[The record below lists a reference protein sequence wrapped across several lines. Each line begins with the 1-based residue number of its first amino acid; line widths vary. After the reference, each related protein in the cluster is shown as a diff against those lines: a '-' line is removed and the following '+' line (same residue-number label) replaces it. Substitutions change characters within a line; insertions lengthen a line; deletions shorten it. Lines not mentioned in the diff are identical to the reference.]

1 MNLALKTADT
11 AIPYD
16 PRKILIVDDEPR
28 MCDSLKAL
36 LSSEGYEIHIYNS
49 GKEAIKHL
57 EKNRVDLV
65 LLDIVMPEIDGH
77 RVMDYIN
84 SQDTETLVIFIT
96 GYASVESAIEALRG
110 RAYDYLKKP
119 FEYEELLKAVK
130 NALDEKAL
138 RSERKRV
145 EEALRKARDELEL
158 RVKEETAELTRTN
171 ELLHQEIIGRK
182 RAGDQIRRLSHELLV
197 AQESERQRISRELHD
212 VLGQELSALKIGLD
226 TFIDNQA
233 EVPPGTRQRLA
244 ELSKTVR
251 GTIMSVRDLA
261 YNLRPPS
268 LDQLGLGQTILQCC
282 EEFSAKSEVKVDF
295 FATGIDKSTLDFN
308 TKINLYRLIQEG
320 LNNVK
325 KHADATEVTIRL
337 VASFPDIILRIEDNG
352 KGFDIQNRLASALD
366 EKRMGLRSME
376 ERVALLGGKMRIESR
391 AMQGTKILIEIPIKD
406 KKSGQKEN
414 RSDC

>member
-36 LSSEGYEIHIYNS
+36 LSSEGYEIHTYNS
-49 GKEAIKHL
+49 GKEAIKYL
-57 EKNRVDLV
+57 GKNRVDLV

-110 RAYDYLKKP
+110 RAYDYLRKP

-130 NALDEKAL
+130 NALDQKAL

-158 RVKEETAELTRTN
+158 RVKEDTAELTRTN
-171 ELLHQEIIGRK
+171 ELLHQEIIDRK
-182 RAGDQIRRLSHELLV
+182 RAGDQIRRLTHQLMM

-226 TFIDNQA
+226 TFFDNQPEA
-233 EVPPGTRQRLA
+233 PPETRQRLS
-244 ELSKTVR
+244 EFSKILKGAIT
-251 GTIMSVRDLA
+251 TVRDLSHT
-261 YNLRPPS
+261 LRS
-268 LDQLGLGQTILQCC
+268 AGLDKRGLVSTVRLYC
-282 EEFSAKSEVKVDF
+282 EEFSRRKRLKVDF
-295 FATGIDKSTLDFN
+295 FATGIDESRLDFN
-308 TKINLYRLIQEG
+308 TKINLYRMIQEG

-325 KHADATEVTIRL
+325 KHADANHVTIRL
-337 VASFPDIILRIEDNG
+337 VESFPNIILGIEDDG
-352 KGFDIQNRLASALD
+352 KGFEVQNGLVSGLD
-366 EKRMGLRSME
+366 EKRMGLGSMK

-391 AMQGTKILIEIPIKD
+391 AMQGTKILIEIRIKG
-406 KKSGQKEN
+406 KKSGQ
-414 RSDC
+414 

>member
-36 LSSEGYEIHIYNS
+36 LSSEGYEIHTYTS

-57 EKNRVDLV
+57 GKNRVDLV

-110 RAYDYLKKP
+110 RAYDYLRKP

-130 NALDEKAL
+130 NALDQKAL

-158 RVKEETAELTRTN
+158 RVKEDTAELTRTN
-171 ELLHQEIIGRK
+171 ELLHQEIIDRK
-182 RAGDQIRRLSHELLV
+182 RAGDQIRRLTHQLMM

-226 TFIDNQA
+226 TFFDNQPEA
-233 EVPPGTRQRLA
+233 PPETRQRLS
-244 ELSKTVR
+244 EFSKILKGAIT
-251 GTIMSVRDLA
+251 TVRDLSQT
-261 YNLRPPS
+261 LRS
-268 LDQLGLGQTILQCC
+268 TGLDKRGLVSTVRLYC
-282 EEFSAKSEVKVDF
+282 EEFSRRKRLKVDF
-295 FATGIDKSTLDFN
+295 FATGIDESRLDFN
-308 TKINLYRLIQEG
+308 TKINLYRMIQEG

-325 KHADATEVTIRL
+325 KHADATSVTIRL
-337 VASFPDIILRIEDNG
+337 VGSFPNIVLRIEDDG
-352 KGFDIQNRLASALD
+352 KGFDAKERLAIVTK

-376 ERVALLGGKMRIESR
+376 ERVALLGGKMSIESR
-391 AMQGTKILIEIPIKD
+391 AMQGTKILIEIPIKG
-406 KKSGQKEN
+406 KKSGQ
-414 RSDC
+414 

>member
-36 LSSEGYEIHIYNS
+36 LSSEGYEIHTYNS

-57 EKNRVDLV
+57 GKNRVDLV

-110 RAYDYLKKP
+110 RAYDYLRKP

-130 NALDEKAL
+130 NALDQKAL

-158 RVKEETAELTRTN
+158 RVKEDTAELTRTN
-171 ELLHQEIIGRK
+171 ELLHQEIIDRK
-182 RAGDQIRRLSHELLV
+182 RAGDQIRRLTHQLMM

-212 VLGQELSALKIGLD
+212 VLGQELSALKISLD
-226 TFIDNQA
+226 TFFDNQPEA
-233 EVPPGTRQRLA
+233 PPETRQRLS
-244 ELSKTVR
+244 EFSKILKGAIT
-251 GTIMSVRDLA
+251 TVRDLSHT
-261 YNLRPPS
+261 LRS
-268 LDQLGLGQTILQCC
+268 AGLDKRGLVSTVRLYC
-282 EEFSAKSEVKVDF
+282 EEFSRRKRLKVDF
-295 FATGIDKSTLDFN
+295 FATGIDESRLDFN
-308 TKINLYRLIQEG
+308 TKINLYRMIQEG

-325 KHADATEVTIRL
+325 KHADANHVTIRL
-337 VASFPDIILRIEDNG
+337 VESFPNIILGIEDDG
-352 KGFDIQNRLASALD
+352 KGFEVQNRLVSALD
-366 EKRMGLRSME
+366 EKRMGLGSMK

-391 AMQGTKILIEIPIKD
+391 AMQGTKILIEIRIKG
-406 KKSGQKEN
+406 KKSGQ
-414 RSDC
+414 